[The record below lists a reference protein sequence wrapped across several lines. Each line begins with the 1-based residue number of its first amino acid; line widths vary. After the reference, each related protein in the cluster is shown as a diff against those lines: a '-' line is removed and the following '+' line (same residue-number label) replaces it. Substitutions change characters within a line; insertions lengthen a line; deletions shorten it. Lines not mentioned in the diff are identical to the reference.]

1 MDRSLFTI
9 FPSFSSVNEGIGRNT
24 KEKIETRSSPRHSQM
39 QRIASGMSVYNERM
53 NLMNRYPPK
62 PPLYDADNDA
72 IFDETFNVASSTEC
86 TGLIPSA
93 PLSGSEADSYSE
105 IYDVPLT
112 KTPADAVHALQ
123 NVKKESDTEKKP

>member
-39 QRIASGMSVYNERM
+39 QRIARGMSVYNERM
-53 NLMNRYPPK
+53 NLMKRYPPK

-72 IFDETFNVASSTEC
+72 IFDETFNVVSSTEC
-86 TGLIPSA
+86 TGLMPSLPQEESQAESYRKLYSVLPPERSDPYHDIP
-93 PLSGSEADSYSE
+93 ED
-105 IYDVPLT
+105 
-112 KTPADAVHALQ
+112 
-123 NVKKESDTEKKP
+123 